1 MQYEQIEKGYMAYVE
16 KGEKMMSTLTRFC
29 AANDILSAQLSGIGA
44 VKSIE
49 IGAYDTEKKEYV
61 RHVLPDVWELV
72 SCQGN
77 VVLKDG
83 LPFIHAHVSLSDHD
97 LNTKGGHLFEATVAA
112 VGEFF
117 LRREDSTALRELNPD
132 VGLPCMCLEKTF
144 Q

>member
-1 MQYEQIEKGYMAYVE
+1 
-16 KGEKMMSTLTRFC
+16 
-29 AANDILSAQLSGIGA
+29 
-44 VKSIE
+44 
-49 IGAYDTEKKEYV
+49 
-61 RHVLPDVWELV
+61 LPDVWELV
-72 SCQGN
+72 SFQGN

-83 LPFIHAHVSLSDHD
+83 LPFIHAHVTLSDHD

>member
-29 AANDILSAQLSGIGA
+29 AVNDILSAQLSGIGA
-44 VKSIE
+44 VKSID
-49 IGAYDTEKKEYV
+49 IDAYDTEKKEYV
-61 RHVLPDVWELV
+61 RHKLPDVWELV

-77 VVLKDG
+77 VVLKNG
-83 LPFIHAHVSLSDHD
+83 RPFIHTHVTLSDHD
-97 LNTKGGHLFEATVAA
+97 LNTKGRHLFEATVAA

-117 LRREDSTALRELNPD
+117 LRQEDSTALRELNPD
-132 VGLPCMCLEKTF
+132 VGLPCLCLEKTF

>member
-1 MQYEQIEKGYMAYVE
+1 MLYERIEKGYMAYVE
-16 KGEKMMSTLTRFC
+16 KEEKMMSTLTRFC
-29 AANDILSAQLSGIGA
+29 ISNEIFSAQLSGIGA
-44 VKSIE
+44 VKSID

-77 VVLKDG
+77 VVLKNG
-83 LPFIHAHVSLSDHD
+83 RPFIHTHVTLSDHD
-97 LNTKGGHLFEATVAA
+97 LNTKGRHLFEATVAA

-117 LRREDSTALRELNPD
+117 LRQEDSTALRELNPD

>member
-1 MQYEQIEKGYMAYVE
+1 MQYERIEKGYMAYVE
-16 KGEKMMSTLTRFC
+16 IGEKMMSTLTRFC
-29 AANDILSAQLSGIGA
+29 AENDILSAQLSGIGA

-61 RHVLPDVWELV
+61 RHVLLDVWELV

-83 LPFIHAHVSLSDHD
+83 LPFIHAHVTLSDHD

>member
-1 MQYEQIEKGYMAYVE
+1 MQYERIEKGYMAYVE
-16 KGEKMMSTLTRFC
+16 KEEKMMSTLTRFC
-29 AANDILSAQLSGIGA
+29 ISNEIFSAQLFGIGA
-44 VKSIE
+44 VKSID

-61 RHVLPDVWELV
+61 RHKLPDVWELV

-77 VVLKDG
+77 VVLKNG
-83 LPFIHAHVSLSDHD
+83 QSFIHTHVILSDHD
-97 LNTKGGHLFEATVAA
+97 LNTKRGHLFEATVAA

-117 LRREDSTALRELNPD
+117 LRQEDSTALRELNPD

>member
-1 MQYEQIEKGYMAYVE
+1 MHYERIEKGYMAYVE
-16 KGEKMMSTLTRFC
+16 KEEKMMSILTRFC
-29 AANDILSAQLSGIGA
+29 ISNEIFSAQLSRIGA
-44 VKSIE
+44 VKSID

-61 RHVLPDVWELV
+61 RHVLPDVWKLV

-77 VVLKDG
+77 VGLKNG
-83 LPFIHAHVSLSDHD
+83 QPFIHAHVTLSDQD
-97 LNTKGGHLFEATVAA
+97 LNTRGGHLFEATVAA

-117 LRREDSTALRELNPD
+117 LRQEDSTALRELNPD

>member
-1 MQYEQIEKGYMAYVE
+1 MQYERIEKGYMAYVE
-16 KGEKMMSTLTRFC
+16 EDEKMMSTLTRFC
-29 AANDILSAQLSGIGA
+29 ISNEIFSAQLFGIGA
-44 VKSIE
+44 VKSID

-77 VVLKDG
+77 VVLKNG
-83 LPFIHAHVSLSDHD
+83 RPFIHAHVTLSDHD

>member
-44 VKSIE
+44 VKSID

-61 RHVLPDVWELV
+61 RHKFPDVWELV

-77 VVLKDG
+77 VVLKNG
-83 LPFIHAHVSLSDHD
+83 RPFIHTHVTLSDHD
-97 LNTKGGHLFEATVAA
+97 LNTKGRHLFEATVAA

-117 LRREDSTALRELNPD
+117 LRQEDSTALRELNPD
-132 VGLPCMCLEKTF
+132 VGLPCICLEKTF

>member
-44 VKSIE
+44 VKSID

-61 RHVLPDVWELV
+61 RHKIPDVWELV

-77 VVLKDG
+77 VVLKNG
-83 LPFIHAHVSLSDHD
+83 RPFIHTHVTLSDHD
-97 LNTKGGHLFEATVAA
+97 LNTKGRHLFEATVAA

-117 LRREDSTALRELNPD
+117 LRQEDSTALRELNPD
-132 VGLPCMCLEKTF
+132 VGLFCMCLEKTF